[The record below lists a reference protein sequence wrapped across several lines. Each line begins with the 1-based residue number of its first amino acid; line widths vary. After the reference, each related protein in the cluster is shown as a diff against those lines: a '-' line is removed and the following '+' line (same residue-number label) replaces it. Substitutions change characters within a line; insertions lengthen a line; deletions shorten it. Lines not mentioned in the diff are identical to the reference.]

1 MGGSR
6 GVNDW
11 YLDREARGGWS
22 HVDDEQPARGPDDWL
37 DQLTGP
43 AAQRGLRSKRTLAP
57 KSARQAR
64 IGSGSTA
71 STHSS
76 DSSNRRTPSPANG
89 RARLSAAAKEGARS
103 AAESPRKKAQ
113 TRTTAMQ
120 VNPAIARAEDRAL
133 AQTVIQMQE
142 SARQSLSYAEVVRRL
157 REWGQVVTKSDLK
170 RALQAEKAAWG
181 KPSKK
186 AKSGFGAIPAP
197 TAVQRAPT
205 GVVKKLRP
213 GVLGPVHRLRQA
225 RPAVSIDEVTRVLR
239 AQGLRVTD
247 VEVRMA
253 FRKDQLGGRPGGRP
267 TQAERELARQA
278 CLLNARSE
286 RELSFAELVSR
297 LGQAGWQTT
306 IPDLDYALFV
316 TRTRLVEH
324 RTQPGATRMPPRG
337 ISQQSLELTDDLLDL
352 TMCRACGM
360 HVASSGY
367 CRCS

>member
-43 AAQRGLRSKRTLAP
+43 AALRGLRSKRTLAP

-71 STHSS
+71 STQSS

-186 AKSGFGAIPAP
+186 AKSGFGAIAAP
-197 TAVQRAPT
+197 TAVRRAPT
-205 GVVKKLRP
+205 GVAKKLSP
-213 GVLGPVHRLRQA
+213 KVLGQVYRLRRA

-253 FRKDQLGGRPGGRP
+253 FRKDQLGGPPGGRP
-267 TQAERELARQA
+267 TQVERELARQA
-278 CLLNARSE
+278 CLLHARSA

-297 LGQAGWQTT
+297 LGEAGWQTT

-324 RTQPGATRMPPRG
+324 RTQPGGTRMPPRG
-337 ISQQSLELTDDLLDL
+337 ISQHGSDLADDDPDV

-360 HVASSGY
+360 HVASNGY